1 MTSLMK
7 RSILIVDDNR
17 TNLALMDML
26 VRKLP
31 GCTTQLYSD
40 PVALAAALDTIE
52 FDIAVFDVQM
62 PGLDGIS
69 LTRQVRAIPRLS
81 DKPIVIVT
89 VDHDSDVKQSALA
102 AGAVEFLHKP
112 IEPVEF
118 RTRIANLARLSD
130 AERSLSSQREWI
142 WNKHRTNANTARLDE
157 EEIIG
162 IVARAAGYKDR
173 ETPMH
178 ASRVACYCAIIAHH
192 MGQDEEACAAIRL
205 AAPLHDIGKVGLK
218 DEVLQKRGFLTREE
232 RRHMTEHTRIGH
244 ALLSSSSS
252 PVLALAAEIALN
264 HHERWDGAGYPNGLK
279 GHEIPLPGRIAAVA
293 HVFDA
298 LTSVRSYKGA
308 WTINNAM
315 NYLQEHAGEQFDP
328 ACVAAFQNAK
338 DEVAAVMASMSDQAM
353 AQETDA
359 A

>member
-1 MTSLMK
+1 MTRLLK
-7 RSILIVDDNR
+7 RSVLIVDDNR

-52 FDIAVFDVQM
+52 FDIAVFDFQM

-69 LTRQVRAIPRLS
+69 LTRRVRAVPRLA

-142 WNKHRTNANTARLDE
+142 WNKHRTNSNEARLDE

-162 IVARAAGYKDR
+162 IVATHGRIVAIDCVELAPIPGHHVSEFVAAKLVYQAITRAWAAAPD
-173 ETPMH
+173 
-178 ASRVACYCAIIAHH
+178 ASR
-192 MGQDEEACAAIRL
+192 
-205 AAPLHDIGKVGLK
+205 
-218 DEVLQKRGFLTREE
+218 
-232 RRHMTEHTRIGH
+232 
-244 ALLSSSSS
+244 
-252 PVLALAAEIALN
+252 
-264 HHERWDGAGYPNGLK
+264 
-279 GHEIPLPGRIAAVA
+279 
-293 HVFDA
+293 
-298 LTSVRSYKGA
+298 
-308 WTINNAM
+308 
-315 NYLQEHAGEQFDP
+315 
-328 ACVAAFQNAK
+328 
-338 DEVAAVMASMSDQAM
+338 
-353 AQETDA
+353 
-359 A
+359 